1 MRTRR
6 TFHLT
11 KSEGRRRGKR
21 RRGRNAAMLSV
32 VTDEAARSELAMS
45 LDELAREGARR
56 MLAAALEAEVDAYLA
71 THADQTDEHG
81 HRLVRRNGHAPARTI
96 ATGTGQVEV
105 TRPRVDDRRM
115 DPATGQR
122 QQFHSVILPRWVRRS
137 PKVAQVLPLL
147 YLHGLSS
154 SDFVPALQELF
165 GSAAGLSASVVT
177 RLTTQWQAEQ
187 EAFQQRDLARVDY
200 VYCWA
205 DGVHFSIRLGEQG
218 RLCCLVIVGVRAD
231 GRKELVA
238 VADGTRESTED
249 WAELLRDLRRRGMG
263 APVVMVGD
271 GALGLWRA
279 LREVFPQTR
288 EQRCWVHKVRNV
300 LNALPQSVHAGARK
314 ALNEIILAED
324 LEHARAA
331 IEAFARD
338 YGVKW
343 PKAVA
348 KVTGDAETLLT
359 FFDYP
364 AEHWVHLRTTN
375 PIESSFSPVRAR
387 TRLTKGPGT
396 RDTGLAMVFKLL
408 QAAQGRWRA
417 VNGPHLV
424 ALVRA
429 GARFQGGKLIER
441 PNEPPDKEANEKVN
455 EVAA

>member
-1 MRTRR
+1 
-6 TFHLT
+6 
-11 KSEGRRRGKR
+11 
-21 RRGRNAAMLSV
+21 MLSV
-32 VTDEAARSELAMS
+32 VADEQARAELALD
-45 LDELAREGARR
+45 LDELLREGARR
-56 MLAAALEAEVDAYLA
+56 MLAVALEAEVDAYITA
-71 THADQTDEHG
+71 CAEARDQRG
-81 HRLVRRNGHAPARTI
+81 HRLVRRNGHAPARQL
-96 ATGTGQVEV
+96 ATGAGQVEV
-105 TRPRVDDRRM
+105 VRPRVDDRRV
-115 DPATGQR
+115 DPATGER
-122 QQFHSVILPRWVRRS
+122 AQFHSVILPRWCRRS
-137 PKVAQVLPLL
+137 PKVAAVLPLL

-154 SDFVPALQELF
+154 ADFVPALEGLL
-165 GSAAGLSASVVT
+165 GSAAGLSASVIT
-177 RLTTQWQAEQ
+177 RLCAQWQAER
-187 EAFQQRDLARVDY
+187 EAFAQRDLSEVDY
-200 VYCWA
+200 VYCFA

-238 VADGTRESTED
+238 VADGTRESTDD
-249 WAELLRDLRRRGMG
+249 WAELLRDLRRRGMR

-288 EQRCWVHKVRNV
+288 EQRCWVHKVRNI
-300 LNALPQSVHAGARK
+300 LNALPKSVHAGARK

-331 IEAFARD
+331 IEAFATD

-348 KVTGDAETLLT
+348 KVTDEVETLLT

-364 AEHWVHLRTTN
+364 AEHWLHLRTTN
-375 PIESSFSPVRAR
+375 PIESSFAPVRAR
-387 TRLTKGPGT
+387 TRVTKGPGT

-408 QAAQGRWRA
+408 QAAQGHWRA

-429 GARFQGGKLIER
+429 GARFEKGKLLER
-441 PNEPPDKEANEKVN
+441 PDQTPDKEAGEDVTK
-455 EVAA
+455 VAA

>member
-1 MRTRR
+1 
-6 TFHLT
+6 
-11 KSEGRRRGKR
+11 
-21 RRGRNAAMLSV
+21 MLSV
-32 VTDEAARSELAMS
+32 IADDAARSELVMS

-71 THADQTDEHG
+71 AYAAVVDERG
-81 HRLVRRNGHAPARTI
+81 HRLVRRNGHAPARQL
-96 ATGTGQVEV
+96 ATGAGQVEV
-105 TRPRVDDRRM
+105 TRPRVDDRRV

-122 QQFHSVILPRWVRRS
+122 RQFQSVILPRWVRRS
-137 PKVAQVLPLL
+137 PKVAEVLPLL

-154 SDFVPALQELF
+154 SDFVPALEELL
-165 GSAAGLSASVVT
+165 GSAAGLSASVIC
-177 RLTTQWQAEQ
+177 RLTTQWQAEHQ
-187 EAFQQRDLARVDY
+187 AFAQRDLSEVDY
-200 VYCWA
+200 VYCFA

-279 LREVFPQTR
+279 LREVFPATR
-288 EQRCWVHKVRNV
+288 EQRCWQHVTRSV
-300 LNALPQSVHAGARK
+300 LGALPKSVHAGARK
-314 ALNEIILAED
+314 ALNEIIMAED
-324 LEHARAA
+324 RTHAERA
-331 IEAFARD
+331 IDAFAAD

-348 KVTGDAETLLT
+348 KVTGEAERLLR

-387 TRLTKGPGT
+387 TRVTKGPGT
-396 RDTGLAMVFKLL
+396 RDTGLAMMFKLL

-429 GARFQGGKLIER
+429 GARFENGKLIER
-441 PNEPPDKEANEKVN
+441 PDPT
-455 EVAA
+455 